1 MEGRWTVGKFW
12 VLPVAAIA
20 ASLCLTPVCRAQSL
34 SELQK
39 GALAGTVLGAG
50 SGAIVGAAVGHP
62 GVGALIGGGVGLVGG
77 AAIGEGLQKNQNA
90 EMRNEAAVGY
100 DQRQIEY
107 QRREIRALQEQQQTE

>member
-1 MEGRWTVGKFW
+1 VRKFW
-12 VLPVAAIA
+12 IISVAAMVA
-20 ASLCLTPVCRAQSL
+20 PLWLTPVCRAQSL

-62 GVGALIGGGVGLVGG
+62 AVGALVGGGVGLVGG
-77 AAIGEGLQKNQNA
+77 AAIGEGLQKNENA
-90 EMRNEAAVGY
+90 ERRNEAAVGY

-107 QRREIRALQEQQQTE
+107 QRREIRALQEQDQTE

>member
-1 MEGRWTVGKFW
+1 VRKSWIIAA
-12 VLPVAAIA
+12 AAIA
-20 ASLCLTPVCRAQSL
+20 APLCLTPVCRAQSL

-62 GVGALIGGGVGLVGG
+62 AVGALVGGGVGLVGG
-77 AAIGEGLQKNQNA
+77 AAIGEGLQKNENA
-90 EMRNEAAVGY
+90 ERRTESAVGY
-100 DQRQIEY
+100 DQREIEY